1 MSKHSAES
9 KESEAQRTPVSRQS
23 GAGRRGER
31 QVLGGPPPAA
41 PRPTL
46 GEREPWATIRSSART
61 FVLGMVAVAIVA
73 GWIAIRVAD
82 LGWDVAAVAGTIVLL
97 LGFLV
102 LFVPQRRKRLNSGSQ
117 EQSGSSRRR

>member
-1 MSKHSAES
+1 
-9 KESEAQRTPVSRQS
+9 
-23 GAGRRGER
+23 
-31 QVLGGPPPAA
+31 
-41 PRPTL
+41 
-46 GEREPWATIRSSART
+46 
-61 FVLGMVAVAIVA
+61 MVAVAIVA